1 MTETVCQY
9 RSTCLHFLLKQT
21 SKTHSAQQAQAQWA
35 HIDRRASVDRQS
47 HNNSNKTLSFH
58 KIGLKNQVS
67 L

>member
-35 HIDRRASVDRQS
+35 HIDRRASVDR
-47 HNNSNKTLSFH
+47 
-58 KIGLKNQVS
+58 
-67 L
+67 